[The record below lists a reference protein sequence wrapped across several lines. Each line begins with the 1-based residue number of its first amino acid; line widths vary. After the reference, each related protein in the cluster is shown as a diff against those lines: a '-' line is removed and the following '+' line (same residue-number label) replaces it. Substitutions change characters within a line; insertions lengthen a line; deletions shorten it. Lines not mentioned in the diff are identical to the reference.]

1 MELNETAMPDVATSA
16 PSDSMVCTL
25 LIASACVF
33 YCLIADCAGVLGV
46 PSKANYFARLAD
58 AFNHGSLALRMDGG
72 QVHDLISFKGRLFLY
87 WPPLP
92 AIVMMP
98 LVYIWGTELHD
109 AWIVATV
116 GGLNVGLSFLIAR
129 TAWNGVV
136 LSQLRAVVLAL
147 TFAFGSVH
155 MPLASSS
162 GVWATSQ
169 IVSYFFLSGSLLLV
183 LRKESLSACL
193 CAGALA
199 ACACLC
205 RLSMMGGVIGI
216 ACLIVIRGSEEFPQH
231 RAKRLLAF
239 AAPLATCALLYL
251 IYNAARFGS
260 PLETGYR
267 YHLFAPRFVS
277 DVSQYGMF
285 SLHYVWTN
293 IWYHYLAYP
302 FLPGVADLT
311 EGASLFLM
319 TPLYFAAFQSWR
331 SRAFDMRTAAL
342 LLGIVL
348 TALPSLPLFGTGW
361 IQIGPRY
368 TLDYT
373 PLLLVLVGVG
383 IRTWPRPL
391 LYIAALV
398 SITHYMVGRSYL
410 PPM

>member
-1 MELNETAMPDVATSA
+1 MERNKIGMYGVAKSA
-16 PSDSMVCTL
+16 PSDAMVCAL
-25 LIASACVF
+25 LIVSSCVF
-33 YCLIADCAGVLGV
+33 YCLIADYAGVLGV
-46 PSKANYFARLAD
+46 PSRANYFARLAD
-58 AFNHGSLALRMDGG
+58 AFNHGSLALRIDSG
-72 QVHDLISFKGRLFLY
+72 QVHDLIFFNGRLFLY

-92 AIVMMP
+92 AILMMP
-98 LVYIWGTELHD
+98 LVYLWGTQLHD
-109 AWIVATV
+109 AWILVIV

-129 TAWNGVV
+129 TPWNGAV
-136 LSQLRAVVLAL
+136 LSQIRAVVLAV

-169 IVSYFFLSGSLLLV
+169 IISYFFLSGSLLLV
-183 LRKESLSACL
+183 LRRASL
-193 CAGALA
+193 CAYLFAGILA

-205 RLSMMGGVIGI
+205 RLSMMGAVIGI
-216 ACLIVIRGSEEFPQH
+216 ACLIVIRGSEEFPQR

-239 AAPLATCALLYL
+239 AAPLATCALLYFM
-251 IYNAARFGS
+251 YNAARFGS
-260 PLETGYR
+260 PLETGVR

-302 FLPGVADLT
+302 FWPGVADPT

-319 TPLYFAAFQSWR
+319 TPLYFGAFQSLR

-348 TALPSLPLFGTGW
+348 AALPSLLLFGTGW

-383 IRTWPRPL
+383 IGTWPTVL
-391 LYIAALV
+391 LCASALV
-398 SITHYMVGRSYL
+398 SITHYALGRGYL